1 MNKKIL
7 KSLATIAMLGASVS
21 WAQEFELNFA
31 NELSSDIV
39 TIDKI
44 WDDETNF
51 AGIVEN
57 ASVEFSSEK
66 VDAYLEVEFTLG
78 TGKGNETSETNH
90 LNFAWTDLDYWLH
103 FRPFKMITLAFHDDL
118 WMSGSYLPLWD
129 DNAPAGGLGSSGFSL
144 MVEPLE
150 GLRIAATIPMD
161 NLDEG
166 LANFLNGDED
176 EKDEDGNKK
185 EQKPFDFGLGAE
197 YDFGELFSVGAKVG
211 DIIDSDEIY
220 FGVFAA
226 FRPFKSD
233 DLIIRA
239 GYGHY
244 EGVGVLEELDYS
256 ENIAIAGKNIFNAS
270 LEWVLNDFAIAAEI
284 VGDTDVDDE
293 NEDFA
298 YDMYIGAKAAYSF
311 AENFA
316 VGLGAQCFLDFGETK
331 AKPVFGIEPSL
342 GCAFGNHEFSLA
354 ADFEF
359 CDGDIFVKFPIS
371 WIYSF

>member
-1 MNKKIL
+1 MNKRIL
-7 KSLATIAMLGASVS
+7 KSLAAIAMFGASVS
-21 WAQEFELNFA
+21 WAQEFELSFA
-31 NELSSDIV
+31 NELSSDVV

-78 TGKGNETSETNH
+78 TGIGNDVSETKH

-129 DNAPAGGLGSSGFSL
+129 DNAPAGGIGSSGFTL

-161 NLDEG
+161 NLDAD
-166 LANFLNGDED
+166 LANFLNGDE
-176 EKDEDGNKK
+176 EDG
-185 EQKPFDFGLGAE
+185 EHKPFDFGLGAE

-211 DIIDSDEIY
+211 DIIDKDNIY

-244 EGVGVLEELDYS
+244 EGVGGILEELDYS

-270 LEWVLNDFAIAAEI
+270 LEWVLSDFAIAAEI

-293 NEDFA
+293 DSI
-298 YDMYIGAKAAYSF
+298 YDMYIGAKVAYSF
-311 AENFA
+311 TENFA
-316 VGLGAQCFLDFGETK
+316 VGLGGQCFLDFGETD
-331 AKPVFGIEPSL
+331 AKPLFGIEPSL
-342 GCAFGNHEFSLA
+342 NCAFGNHEFSLG

-359 CDGDIFVKFPIS
+359 CDGNLFVKFPIS

>member
-7 KSLATIAMLGASVS
+7 KSLAAIAMLGASVS
-21 WAQEFELNFA
+21 WAQEFELSFA

-51 AGIVEN
+51 AGVVEN

-66 VDAYLEVEFTLG
+66 VDAYLEVEFSLG
-78 TGKGNETSETNH
+78 TGFGNETSETKH
-90 LNFAWTDLDYWLH
+90 LNFAWTDLDYWLR

-161 NLDEG
+161 NFDEG
-166 LANFLNGDED
+166 LANFLNGDDD
-176 EKDEDGNKK
+176 EFG

-197 YDFGELFSVGAKVG
+197 YEFGELFSVGAKVG
-211 DIIDSDEIY
+211 DIIDSDNIY

-226 FRPFKSD
+226 FRPLKSD

-244 EGVGVLEELDYS
+244 EGKDVGVLEELDYS
-256 ENIAIAGKNIFNAS
+256 ENIALAGKNIFNAS

-284 VGDTDVDDE
+284 VADTDVDDE
-293 NEDFA
+293 DSI
-298 YDMYIGAKAAYSF
+298 YDMYIGAKVDYSF
-311 AENFA
+311 AENFVA
-316 VGLGAQCFLDFGETK
+316 ALGGQCFLDFGEAK
-331 AKPVFGIEPSL
+331 AKPVFGIEPSF

-359 CDGDIFVKFPIS
+359 CDGNIFVKFPIS